1 MYRLVKKVKCIAGSG
16 SALKRYRTLNNLYSG
31 WSHLAG
37 ICILEM
43 NQNVKQWSI
52 FIYTNMIKSK
62 SRKHLGNLSYWN
74 ESKYCNSE
82 VSKQALAKK
91 QESMP
96 LHRKYINKANDKIW
110 FMFVCF
116 FKLRG
121 CNIRNVSAALTA
133 LMKVFPW
140 FPCTFQK
147 FYTLT
152 LFWQMQILN
161 IIPILSRLFSIYNNH
176 LIVHNTKKAIHFILH
191 KRIRRLKRNQ
201 TIRLYQLSP
210 LKSTPLVSL

>member
-1 MYRLVKKVKCIAGSG
+1 MHSREWQRSEAIQNTQQSLQWLISPGRNLHFRNESKCEAVKYI
-16 SALKRYRTLNNLYSG
+16 
-31 WSHLAG
+31 H
-37 ICILEM
+37 
-43 NQNVKQWSI
+43 
-52 FIYTNMIKSK
+52 IYTNMIKSK

-201 TIRLYQLSP
+201 TVRQSGCTSCVHLDQPLLFPYRLI
-210 LKSTPLVSL
+210 V